1 MNMKILSPAGDFE
14 SLKMAVFNGAD
25 EVYLGVKDFNARNIE
40 GFSLVTLKEAVDFAH
55 VFGVK
60 VNLTVNIL
68 FNDDEMQSALDL
80 IIDAYNLGVDSFIIQ
95 DLGLASLINKNYPQI
110 EMHAST
116 QMAIHNLEG
125 VKAVEKLGFKR
136 VVLARETP
144 LEEIKRIREGSL
156 VEIEYF
162 CQGALCVSFSG
173 NCYMSSYLHN
183 ASGNRGKCKQLCRLP
198 YSLRLNNKEI
208 KNGYLLSAK
217 DFNMLENLK
226 ELEEVGV
233 DVLKIEGRARRPYY
247 VGVAT
252 QTYKKALADENYDLD
267 DLRLAFNRGYT
278 AGYFNGNDNII
289 SNKQNHIGIEIGK
302 VERFNTGKKF
312 NEIFLS
318 SNVEITPKSV
328 LKFIHNNDE
337 IVITAYDVIK
347 EKDLFRITT
356 TQIVKVGDRVN
367 LISDFEKEQ
376 EMIKTTKRRKINIKI
391 VAKLNQPIE
400 ARFSIDDEECVVL
413 GEVCSVAKSQPIAEE
428 EIKNNF
434 SKSELFEAEL
444 DCDVDNFFLPKK
456 VLNDFRRNVFEKI
469 FEALTDVKKEKVNKI
484 ILKTPKNNKKFNNF
498 QEILDKNENLIEK
511 NIIYSPEQYNL
522 EEIEKFINICKKQN
536 RIPYLNLPNFALKED
551 VELLKSIIEKTTIG
565 VVVNNPYAL
574 SFETEK
580 IIGGGMNVYN
590 SFTANYFN
598 LQFISA
604 EQGEYKMPYMT
615 LRHCPM
621 KEHLKATCVNCPFK
635 DGFEYVMQNGRRFK
649 LKRIKMSSC
658 TFYLTD

>member
-1 MNMKILSPAGDFE
+1 
-14 SLKMAVFNGAD
+14 
-25 EVYLGVKDFNARNIE
+25 
-40 GFSLVTLKEAVDFAH
+40 
-55 VFGVK
+55 
-60 VNLTVNIL
+60 
-68 FNDDEMQSALDL
+68 
-80 IIDAYNLGVDSFIIQ
+80 
-95 DLGLASLINKNYPQI
+95 
-110 EMHAST
+110 
-116 QMAIHNLEG
+116 
-125 VKAVEKLGFKR
+125 
-136 VVLARETP
+136 
-144 LEEIKRIREGSL
+144 
-156 VEIEYF
+156 
-162 CQGALCVSFSG
+162 
-173 NCYMSSYLHN
+173 
-183 ASGNRGKCKQLCRLP
+183 
-198 YSLRLNNKEI
+198 
-208 KNGYLLSAK
+208 
-217 DFNMLENLK
+217 
-226 ELEEVGV
+226 
-233 DVLKIEGRARRPYY
+233 
-247 VGVAT
+247 
-252 QTYKKALADENYDLD
+252 
-267 DLRLAFNRGYT
+267 
-278 AGYFNGNDNII
+278 
-289 SNKQNHIGIEIGK
+289 
-302 VERFNTGKKF
+302 
-312 NEIFLS
+312 
-318 SNVEITPKSV
+318 
-328 LKFIHNNDE
+328 
-337 IVITAYDVIK
+337 
-347 EKDLFRITT
+347 
-356 TQIVKVGDRVN
+356 
-367 LISDFEKEQ
+367 
-376 EMIKTTKRRKINIKI
+376 
-391 VAKLNQPIE
+391 
-400 ARFSIDDEECVVL
+400 
-413 GEVCSVAKSQPIAEE
+413 SVAKSQPIAEE